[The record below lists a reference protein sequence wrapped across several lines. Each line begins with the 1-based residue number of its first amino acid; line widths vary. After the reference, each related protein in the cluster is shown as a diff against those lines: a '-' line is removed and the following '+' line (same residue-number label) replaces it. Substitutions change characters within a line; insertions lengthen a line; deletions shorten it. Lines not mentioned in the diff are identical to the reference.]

1 VNTSSLK
8 FLVLSCSL
16 NPASKSFRLA
26 RVATESLES
35 LGVAVE
41 LVDLRELNLP
51 FCDGQQSRFHP
62 DAMAMGK
69 KVASA
74 ACVLMA
80 GPIYNYDLNAAAKNL
95 VELTDKAWED
105 KPVGFLCSAGGRA
118 SYMSP
123 MGLANSLM
131 LDFRS
136 LIIPRYVYAAKG
148 DFVEGGEPSEVI
160 RTRIDELAGAAVEL
174 ARALAWV
181 RSQADET

>member
-1 VNTSSLK
+1 MNPSRLQ
-8 FLVLSCSL
+8 FLVISCSL
-16 NPASKSFRLA
+16 NAASRSFRLA
-26 RVATESLES
+26 RVAVESLQA
-35 LGVAVE
+35 LGATVE

-51 FCDGQQSRFHP
+51 FCDGQESKFHP
-62 DAMAMGK
+62 DAVALK
-69 KVASA
+69 EKVASA

-95 VELTDKAWED
+95 VELTGKAWEG

-123 MGLANSLM
+123 MGFANSLM

-136 LIIPRYVYAAKG
+136 LIIPRFVYAVKA
-148 DFVEGGEPSEVI
+148 DFVEGSEPSEPI
-160 RTRIDELAGAAVEL
+160 RERIDQLAGAAVEL

-181 RSQADET
+181 RSGADES